1 MATSLN
7 TAATQRK
14 TEGMVGALNRQWGT
28 EFADTLHSYGD
39 WISMTGAEA
48 MYFLQSAPAAVR
60 DSRFHFMLRCAVGGD
75 LIAERLLLQTFLPK
89 AVRFAHTC
97 RGLLAMTAEDALCSA
112 VAAMWE
118 SIRTYKLTCTK
129 SVTGNLVMRALRL
142 ITTEYPAQDRGV
154 VVEVPSE
161 IIDESCEWESRHGVG
176 VRKAGAFSFHP
187 IEFDSGVDKVMAIL
201 AWASECGAL
210 SPREV
215 KILGTYSTL
224 SIAECKDWA
233 EREGRSYQSLCNQV
247 SNLRSKLA
255 RAIKRTSLNRGAW

>member
-7 TAATQRK
+7 TATSQRK
-14 TEGMVGALNRQWGT
+14 TEGMVGALNRQW
-28 EFADTLHSYGD
+28 EVELADTLHSYGD
-39 WISMTGAEA
+39 WITMTGTEA
-48 MYFLQSAPAAVR
+48 LYFLQSAPTPVR
-60 DSRFHFMLRCAVGGD
+60 DSRFHFIIRCALAGD
-75 LIAERLLLQTFLPK
+75 LTAERVLLQAFLPK

-97 RGLLAMTAEDALCSA
+97 RGLLSMTTEDALCSA

-129 SVTGNLVMRALRL
+129 SVTGNLVLRALRI
-142 ITTEYPAQDRGV
+142 ITTEYPAQDREV
-154 VVEVPSE
+154 LVEVSPE
-161 IIDESCEWESRHGVG
+161 IIDESGEWESHHGVG
-176 VRKAGAFSFHP
+176 VRKAGTFSFQP

-210 SPREV
+210 SPREA

-224 SIAECKDWA
+224 SIAECKAWA